1 MRLTMN
7 PATKYHHQ
15 KQEIMKLI
23 NRFILTDDVVS
34 LAKALVMGDKLLKE
48 NDCLEIKKLLESK
61 KKVNAKKV

>member
-1 MRLTMN
+1 MN